1 MNDAAPRAHTRTS
14 HGTEEHVTRT
24 PRART
29 DANSNIVIIYNNVID
44 IIYNSFD
51 SNA

>member
-1 MNDAAPRAHTRTS
+1 MNDAAPHARHTD
-14 HGTEEHVTRT
+14 G
-24 PRART
+24 
-29 DANSNIVIIYNNVID
+29 NSNIVIIYNNVID